1 MSMTTPAEM
10 LRKYETSPFSLYE
23 LRGKQ
28 FVILEDQPI
37 NKTMREKQEHNEKY
51 NKDYTAFFLHIENG
65 LFHKDL
71 KMTETEM
78 LSVFLNMPK
87 GIQNLQGSIFEVDR
101 NNKFGLKY
109 VGYTSQDING
119 NPIGKGSPQVGMP
132 QQEPQDQKEMFLTKL
147 LNSIRTLD
155 ELGNKVDA
163 AYVMKICENI
173 SPGKAL
179 DLFQYAKTKGVIREE
194 NGAYKVN

>member
-1 MSMTTPAEM
+1 MTTPAEM

-37 NKTMREKQEHNEKY
+37 NKTMREKTEHNEKY
-51 NKDYTAFFLHIENG
+51 NKDYTAFFLHVENG

-101 NNKFGLKY
+101 NNKLGLKY
-109 VGYTSQDING
+109 IGLTSQDING
-119 NPIGKGSPQVGMP
+119 NPIGKIDSQFGTP
-132 QQEPQDQKEMFLTKL
+132 QQPQDQKDIFLRKL
-147 LNSIRTLD
+147 LNSIQTLD
-155 ELGNKVDA
+155 ELGNRVDA
-163 AYVMKICENI
+163 PYVMKICENI

-179 DLFQYAKTKGVIREE
+179 DLFQYAKTKGAIREE